1 MIDDQ
6 TFLEMYSAAKNYSE
20 QLTEDNVKNLNYY
33 LRNKRGDEKPN
44 ESQAVS
50 SDCFDV
56 VESDMPSMV
65 RTFLGGGDV
74 MEFQA
79 GNPDNPAEVLEAAQ
93 KTKLVNRLVLGQDNS
108 YKTLYDWIK
117 GAEIF
122 NASPITYYPRETEKR
137 EIKVYEGVSEIEVQ
151 GIVQALDENDTIE
164 SAEIKRLSEA
174 DSETATFDI
183 EVTIMR
189 KATDYVIEFIQPDKF
204 LISRGGPTIDDCSFV
219 GHVDKMRKGELI
231 EMGIKK
237 SVVESLTGFSGTSYA
252 DQRQSSSDTDR
263 ISDIMQDAI
272 GGDYD
277 EEQAPEWYL
286 EEVEVVWACVIG
298 ADKRG
303 RMDRRRI
310 LYADNTILQ
319 DEPFDHVN
327 YAILTSYPLPGQA
340 VGLSRVGIT
349 RPSQDQ
355 KTFAQRG
362 MFNNMAAVNKPMTAI
377 NIDKESGAVNQ
388 DDIRNRRVNGIVRVN
403 GDPSRSVLPLLTP
416 DIGPSVLQMIQYID
430 FTRAQTTGAL
440 MASQG
445 LNKDDIYSET
455 ATRFKGVND
464 EGAAKVE
471 NVMRIYA
478 ETGWRKLY
486 RGVEW
491 MVKHYQSD
499 QIEERILGEQIAY
512 SPEQWAYD
520 SNLSTTVG
528 LAASDTSELIEN
540 LGAIYNTQMML
551 KQQGSVLVD
560 DQKLYN
566 SLKRLLKAMNVH
578 DNQSFYNDPS
588 VPDQTLKAQN
598 EQMQGL
604 IAQMQQQ
611 LQASSIVDAT
621 KQIEDLKSQVDMLK
635 EQNKA
640 SIEGAKLTEEA
651 RQFDIKTAQ
660 DAAKRRSDNAIK
672 ITELELQN
680 KTNLPGGL

>member
-6 TFLEMYSAAKNYSE
+6 TFLQMYSAAKNYSE

-33 LRNKRGDEKPN
+33 LRNRRGDERPN

-56 VESDMPSMV
+56 VESDMPSLV
-65 RTFLGGGDV
+65 RTFLGGGEV
-74 MEFQA
+74 MEFKA

-93 KTKLVNRLVLGQDNS
+93 KTKLVNRIVLGQDHS
-108 YKTLYDWIK
+108 YKTLYDWLK
-117 GAEIF
+117 GAEVF
-122 NASPITYYPRETEKR
+122 NASPVTYSPRDTERR
-137 EIKVYEGVSEIEVQ
+137 EIKVYEGVTKIEVD
-151 GIVQALDENDTIE
+151 GIMQALDANDSIV
-164 SAEIKRLSEA
+164 SAEVEQLSDGERY
-174 DSETATFDI
+174 DI

-189 KATDYVIEFIQPDKF
+189 KAKDYVIEFIQPDKF

-219 GHVDKMRKGELI
+219 GHIDTMRKGELI
-231 EMGIKK
+231 ELGIKK
-237 SVVESLTGFSGTSYA
+237 DIVEGLTGHSGGSYA
-252 DQRQSSSDTDR
+252 DQRQSTSDTDR
-263 ISDIMQDAI
+263 LSDIMQDAI

-298 ADKRG
+298 ADKKG
-303 RMDRRRI
+303 RTDRRRI
-310 LYADNTILQ
+310 LWADNKIIQ
-319 DEPFDHVN
+319 NDPFDHVN
-327 YAILTSYPLPGQA
+327 YAVLSAYPLPGQTI
-340 VGLSRVGIT
+340 GLSRAGIT

-377 NIDKESGAVNQ
+377 NVDKETGAVNQ
-388 DDIRNRRVNGIVRVN
+388 DDIRNRRVNGIVRVQ
-403 GDPSRSVLPLLTP
+403 GDPSRSVMPLLTP
-416 DIGPSVLQMIQYID
+416 DIGPSALQMIQYLD

-445 LNKDDIYSET
+445 LNKDDIYTET
-455 ATRFKGVND
+455 ATRFKGVSD
-464 EGAAKVE
+464 EGAAKLE

-478 ETGWRKLY
+478 ETGFRKLY

-491 MVKHYQSD
+491 MLKHYQSD
-499 QIEERILGEQIAY
+499 LLEERILGEQIAY
-512 SPEQWAYD
+512 RPEEWAYD

-540 LGAIYNTQMML
+540 LGAIYNTQHML

-560 DQKLYN
+560 DEKLYN
-566 SLKRLLKAMNVH
+566 TLSRLLKAMNVH
-578 DNQSFYNDPS
+578 DNQSFYNDPA

-611 LQASSIVDAT
+611 LQASSIVEAT
-621 KQIEDLKSQVDMLK
+621 KKIEELKSQVDMLK

-640 SIEGAKLTEEA
+640 SIEGAKLEEQA
-651 RQFDIKTAQ
+651 RQFDVKTEQ
-660 DAAKRRSDNAIK
+660 DARKQRADNTLK

-680 KTNLPGGL
+680 QTDLPGGL